1 MLDAQ
6 LVYGGALANKQR
18 EEKMLRAHFN
28 NMEKLLTVQGASVA
42 ITGHSLHKGTP
53 REEFISKFLK
63 DHLPSNI
70 SIGTGEI
77 IDHQSKPGD
86 QRNQYDIVLYR
97 NEYPKISF
105 SDTISAFLI
114 ESVVATI
121 EIKSTLTYEELK
133 KSINSAHNAKTLNPS
148 FEELFS
154 ASNLSRGI
162 RNFLV
167 AYNGP
172 QQMQT
177 VQSWVDKAHQEL
189 GMSVPSLPNN
199 QTRFNIASPS
209 LDALF
214 ILEKGFI
221 HYDNFIAGL
230 NTNQFRFGET
240 TINWIYTDSSEGNLL
255 YLFHMLQHLIK
266 SVQGRFLNATPYLS
280 EQKYK
285 VYVR

>member
-1 MLDAQ
+1 
-6 LVYGGALANKQR
+6 
-18 EEKMLRAHFN
+18 MLRAHFN
-28 NMEKLLTVQGASVA
+28 NMEKILSAQGASVA

-105 SDTISAFLI
+105 SETISAFLI
-114 ESVVATI
+114 ESVVATL

-133 KSINSAHNAKTLNPS
+133 KSIQSAHNSKILQPS
-148 FEELFS
+148 YEEIFS
-154 ASNLSRGI
+154 ASTFSKGI

-172 QQMQT
+172 QQIET
-177 VQSWVDKAHQEL
+177 VQKWIKKAHKEL
-189 GMSVPSLPNN
+189 NIPIPSLPNSPA
-199 QTRFNIASPS
+199 RFNIPSPS

-214 ILEKGFI
+214 ILQKGFV
-221 HYDNFIAGL
+221 HYDNFSAGV
-230 NTNQFRFGET
+230 NTAKFRFGQST
-240 TINWIYTDSSEGNLL
+240 FNWVYADSKDGNLL

-266 SVQGRFLNATPYLS
+266 SVQGRFLNAVPYLS
-280 EQKYK
+280 AQNFKISIT
-285 VYVR
+285 

>member
-1 MLDAQ
+1 
-6 LVYGGALANKQR
+6 
-18 EEKMLRAHFN
+18 MLRAHFN
-28 NMEKLLTVQGASVA
+28 NMEKILSAQGASVA

-105 SDTISAFLI
+105 SETISAFLI
-114 ESVVATI
+114 ESAVATL

-133 KSINSAHNAKTLNPS
+133 KSIQAAHNAKILQPS
-148 FEELFS
+148 YEEVFS
-154 ASNLSRGI
+154 ASTFSRGI

-172 QQMQT
+172 QQIQT
-177 VQSWVDKAHQEL
+177 VQGWVDKAHQEL
-189 GMSVPSLPNN
+189 GISVPALPNN
-199 QTRFNIASPS
+199 QTRFNIPSPS
-209 LDALF
+209 LDAIF
-214 ILEKGFI
+214 ILEKGFV
-221 HYDNFIAGL
+221 HFDNFITGI
-230 NTNQFRFGET
+230 NTAQFRFGQST
-240 TINWIYTDSSEGNLL
+240 FNWVRADSQDGNLL
-255 YLFHMLQHLIK
+255 YLFHMLHHIIK
-266 SVQGRFLNATPYLS
+266 SVQGRFLNPTPYLS
-280 EQKYK
+280 GLNFNVTLK
-285 VYVR
+285 